1 MSEKKEEDGF
11 KLTDEME
18 RALYEKLAKK
28 YGASTSSS
36 VNVTIPDMSVE
47 LVYLSASL
55 GHLETPSKNVVLDF
69 TKFGQRFSLTRSQ
82 MDELIGTYSSWFDKG
97 ILAVSVKNADY
108 AASKG
113 VRTDAT
119 YAIDAGKLGSLGKM
133 TPEAIEALWKDKS
146 LTSEQRL
153 AIVTFYKDKFIADE
167 TGYRDISRVSM
178 LNKLTEGGFKA
189 EVGQL
194 SDPNFKY
201 KEMDMSYG
209 DKRDQFDPAKVMSQ
223 KIVDKDYRSDKD

>member
-11 KLTDEME
+11 ELTDEME

-36 VNVTIPDMSVE
+36 VNVTIPDTSVE

-97 ILAVSVKNADY
+97 ILAVSVEKRGLCGEQRRSHRCRLCDRRWQIGQ
-108 AASKG
+108 SWK
-113 VRTDAT
+113 D
-119 YAIDAGKLGSLGKM
+119 DAG
-133 TPEAIEALWKDKS
+133 
-146 LTSEQRL
+146 
-153 AIVTFYKDKFIADE
+153 
-167 TGYRDISRVSM
+167 GYRGPVERPESYLRAALGHRHLLQRQVHCRRNRLSGHQPRQHAQQTDRRRLQGRSRAVERSELQIQRDGYELWRQTGPIRSREGHVS
-178 LNKLTEGGFKA
+178 E
-189 EVGQL
+189 
-194 SDPNFKY
+194 D
-201 KEMDMSYG
+201 
-209 DKRDQFDPAKVMSQ
+209 R
-223 KIVDKDYRSDKD
+223 